1 MEIFYIFGEAKIS
14 AIVSQVDKYL
24 NFFAPVD
31 VLKMK
36 NEKKM
41 LQPSATIK
49 MYPIVKLCN
58 WSTSRCL
65 VEIALNTC
73 FINLPIGVIPAD
85 GIKGSLGSY
94 LGTLLQLYNM
104 FHESWA

>member
-36 NEKKM
+36 NEKK
-41 LQPSATIK
+41 
-49 MYPIVKLCN
+49 
-58 WSTSRCL
+58 
-65 VEIALNTC
+65 
-73 FINLPIGVIPAD
+73 
-85 GIKGSLGSY
+85 
-94 LGTLLQLYNM
+94 
-104 FHESWA
+104 